1 MMADKLILGEN
12 CCYSMDSTQTGLN
25 NNVVLVGGSGS
36 GKTTSYVEYR
46 LLETNERSL
55 IVPITKRRILDKY
68 RPFLEK
74 KGYNVLELNFASPAH
89 GDVCFDPMFYVHS
102 DQDKSFLSR
111 SIVMANP
118 QKSQPN
124 NADPYWDMCST
135 SLFSSLIGLAFLR
148 HRHKTRFSDV
158 LSLYRELRPDFDT
171 TPVTTELDDVFE
183 RVTCE
188 SPESFTAS
196 CWMSFH
202 SLPSKTAGSVLST
215 LNVTLDSLFT
225 ENLLLAMKTLPP
237 VDILRASMEKTV
249 LFIVTSPVNPAMNSL
264 VSLFYSMAIKALF
277 EYAESRPDG
286 RLPLPVDILCDDF
299 ATGGRILNF
308 AEYIS
313 IFREKGVSVSLLL
326 QSESQLEAMYGNT
339 NATTILNNCD
349 SYVFFGG
356 NDLLTAKN
364 ISYRL
369 NAPLDEVLYM
379 PIGKVIVF
387 RRGQRPVMT
396 SRYNILENPLYQK
409 LTRSF
414 EKRSQNKNILL

>member
-1 MMADKLILGEN
+1 MADKLILGEN
-12 CCYSMDSTQTGLN
+12 CCYSMDSAQTGLN

-36 GKTTSYVEYR
+36 GKTTSYVESR

-89 GDVCFDPMFYVHS
+89 SDVCFDPMFYVNN

-124 NADPYWDMCST
+124 NADPYWDMCSI
-135 SLFSSLIGLAFLR
+135 SLFSSLIGLASIR
-148 HRHKTRFSDV
+148 HRRNPRFSDV
-158 LSLYRELRPDFDT
+158 LSLYRGLRPDFDT

-183 RVTCE
+183 RITCE

-196 CWMSFH
+196 CWTSFH

-237 VDILRASMEKTV
+237 VDILRASMEKP
-249 LFIVTSPVNPAMNSL
+249 F
-264 VSLFYSMAIKALF
+264 F
-277 EYAESRPDG
+277 
-286 RLPLPVDILCDDF
+286 
-299 ATGGRILNF
+299 
-308 AEYIS
+308 
-313 IFREKGVSVSLLL
+313 LLL
-326 QSESQLEAMYGNT
+326 P
-339 NATTILNNCD
+339 
-349 SYVFFGG
+349 
-356 NDLLTAKN
+356 
-364 ISYRL
+364 
-369 NAPLDEVLYM
+369 AP
-379 PIGKVIVF
+379 
-387 RRGQRPVMT
+387 
-396 SRYNILENPLYQK
+396 
-409 LTRSF
+409 
-414 EKRSQNKNILL
+414 